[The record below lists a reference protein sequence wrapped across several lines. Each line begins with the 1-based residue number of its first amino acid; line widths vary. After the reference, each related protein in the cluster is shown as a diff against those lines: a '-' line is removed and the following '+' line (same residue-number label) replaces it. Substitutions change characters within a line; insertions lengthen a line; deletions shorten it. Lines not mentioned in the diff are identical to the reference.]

1 MQAKEEKYQR
11 CIEKAKSVIITL
23 DPKQDPNAE
32 VAELRNQIQE
42 KERII
47 VNMEVIIV
55 FLSLVEKASSPSQLF
70 KGSQYFWPFLAK
82 ADVLIF
88 VLLCTN
94 LIVLDKYL
102 LSFLLI
108 SLI

>member
-47 VNMEVIIV
+47 VNMEVK
-55 FLSLVEKASSPSQLF
+55 L
-70 KGSQYFWPFLAK
+70 
-82 ADVLIF
+82 
-88 VLLCTN
+88 
-94 LIVLDKYL
+94 
-102 LSFLLI
+102 
-108 SLI
+108 

>member
-1 MQAKEEKYQR
+1 LFATGQKTIALQEALARKEAEMQAKEEKYQR

-47 VNMEVIIV
+47 VNMEVIM
-55 FLSLVEKASSPSQLF
+55 LF
-70 KGSQYFWPFLAK
+70 YP
-82 ADVLIF
+82 I
-88 VLLCTN
+88 
-94 LIVLDKYL
+94 
-102 LSFLLI
+102 
-108 SLI
+108 

>member
-47 VNMEVIIV
+47 VNMEVKLWR
-55 FLSLVEKASSPSQLF
+55 FLSNVLIKASF
-70 KGSQYFWPFLAK
+70 HHWN
-82 ADVLIF
+82 I
-88 VLLCTN
+88 
-94 LIVLDKYL
+94 
-102 LSFLLI
+102 
-108 SLI
+108 

>member
-47 VNMEVIIV
+47 VNMEVIIIF
-55 FLSLVEKASSPSQLF
+55 FLYQMSKKHLHHHN
-70 KGSQYFWPFLAK
+70 FLR
-82 ADVLIF
+82 VLNILTIF
-88 VLLCTN
+88 S
-94 LIVLDKYL
+94 K
-102 LSFLLI
+102 S
-108 SLI
+108 